1 MGFFKRAGLLAAAT
15 LLAACS
21 RTVIDD
27 AKDAS
32 LPECPGE
39 TLGTIVNDYFI
50 TGLDSKTLW
59 SAYATDDPDT
69 LRVTAEG
76 QVLYIGVSTKAT
88 LEVMYNTAR
97 DELSLSGLKFNGE
110 AQPRTFAT
118 ALVSNMCDKAK
129 GLN

>member
-27 AKDAS
+27 AK
-32 LPECPGE
+32 
-39 TLGTIVNDYFI
+39 
-50 TGLDSKTLW
+50 
-59 SAYATDDPDT
+59 
-69 LRVTAEG
+69 
-76 QVLYIGVSTKAT
+76 VLYIGVSTKAT

-97 DELSLSGLKFNGE
+97 DELSLSGLKFNGD
-110 AQPRTFAT
+110 AQPRTFAM
-118 ALVSNMCDKAK
+118 ALVSNMCDKTK